1 MSKVTLEELVQEAN
15 SASRIGQAWIRAVG
29 SAVRSKVKSRP
40 PRDFGFQDWNQEA
53 IEDVVQEVFERRI
66 LNKGGLE
73 YILAE
78 ATTTDHAHAGIHRL
92 VGLALA
98 DMREP
103 NVLNNIFDNLERR
116 FAAKGIEL
124 GPHKNSDLTNGYV
137 INEEEAEQSAS
148 QIFLSQ
154 PRYPNR
160 GTHRESAIFGPES
173 YEEIISRLQSE
184 VHPLTAS
191 VIRGGLK
198 RALTHLV
205 SAEYYID
212 DARDFIE
219 GADEGL
225 TVEDEATI
233 QTKELAMKVIN
244 ELTQQ
249 AEKVFVALAY
259 GVRSDT
265 ELAQALGLKARQTA
279 KKWHDSMK
287 EELLTSFQSLEI
299 PVEEQS
305 EIVLAMSDLLGVTGE
320 NSKEKGGVA

>member
-15 SASRIGQAWIRAVG
+15 SASRIGQAWLRIVG
-29 SAVRSKVKSRP
+29 SAVRSKVKNRP
-40 PRDFGFQDWNQEA
+40 PRDYGFQDWNQEA
-53 IEDVVQEVFERRI
+53 IDDVVQEVFERRI

-116 FAAKGIEL
+116 FAAKGIDL
-124 GPHKNSDLTNGYV
+124 GPHKTSDLPKGFV
-137 INEEEAEQSAS
+137 INEDEAEQAAS

-160 GTHRESAIFGPES
+160 GTHRESAIFGPEA
-173 YEEIISRLQSE
+173 YEEIISRLASE
-184 VHPLTAS
+184 VLPLTAS

-233 QTKELAMKVIN
+233 QTKEFAMKVLK

-249 AEKVFVALAY
+249 SEKVFVALSY

-265 ELAQALGLKARQTA
+265 ELAQALGIKARQTA
-279 KKWHDSMK
+279 KKWHDAMK
-287 EELLTSFQSLEI
+287 DELFTSFQSLEI
-299 PVEEQS
+299 PVEDQS
-305 EIVLAMSDLLGVTGE
+305 EIVLVMRELLGVPGE
-320 NSKEKGGVA
+320 NPNERGA

>member
-15 SASRIGQAWIRAVG
+15 SASRIGQAWLRIVG
-29 SAVRSKVKSRP
+29 SAVRSKVRDRP
-40 PRDFGFQDWNQEA
+40 PRDYGFQDWNQEA
-53 IEDVVQEVFERRI
+53 IDDVVQEVFERRI

-78 ATTTDHAHAGIHRL
+78 ATTTEHTHACIHRL

-98 DMREP
+98 DMRAP
-103 NVLNNIFDNLERR
+103 NVLNNIFDNLKRR
-116 FAAKGIEL
+116 FASKGV
-124 GPHKNSDLTNGYV
+124 DLEPGKILDLPKGFV
-137 INEEEAEQSAS
+137 INEDEAEHAAS

-173 YEEIISRLQSE
+173 YEEIISRLESE
-184 VHPLTAS
+184 VQPLTAS

-205 SAEYYID
+205 SAEYYIE

-219 GADEGL
+219 GAVEGL
-225 TVEDEATI
+225 TVEDEAT
-233 QTKELAMKVIN
+233 TKSKDLALKVIKQ
-244 ELTQQ
+244 LTPQS
-249 AEKVFVALAY
+249 EKVFVALSY

-265 ELAQALGLKARQTA
+265 ELAQALGIKARQTA

-287 EELLTSFQSLEI
+287 EELFTSFQSLEI
-299 PVEEQS
+299 PVEDQS
-305 EIVLAMSDLLGVTGE
+305 EIVLVMRDLLGVTGE
-320 NSKEKGGVA
+320 QSNERGT